1 MMFTR
6 DLKVKAPFKNL
17 FPVRESVLNEIV
29 KDIKKHGFDHTRPI
43 VLWQGH
49 NFTVLDGHT
58 RLRAAEL
65 TDTFEVPVEV
75 KSFSTEEEALA
86 YCIRCQRN
94 RRNLSDQEILQCVS
108 ELDKRK
114 DKGGDRKSQSV
125 REKSIATPVAIDRS
139 SDKTAKVLGIGRGKV
154 EKARVVL
161 DKAPDEIKAAVK
173 SGEMSINKAYNQTVK
188 PVQGSPEALDKAAE
202 EISNVKKVFNIVKK
216 RLTTDQIKELIELL
230 QQAV

>member
-17 FPVRESVLNEIV
+17 FPIRENILNEIV

-75 KSFSTEEEALA
+75 KSFSTEDEALA

-108 ELDKRK
+108 ELDKRR
-114 DKGGDRKSQSV
+114 DRKINFEAKTSKATHV
-125 REKSIATPVAIDRS
+125 ALGKSANE
-139 SDKTAKVLGIGRGKV
+139 TAKVLGVGRGKI
-154 EKARVVL
+154 EKARTVL

-202 EISNVKKVFNIVKK
+202 EISNVKKVFDIVKK

-230 QQAV
+230 QQNI